1 MIKEFICIV
10 CPRGCH
16 VHVDEQMNITG
27 NKCKRG
33 IDYVM
38 SELNEPKR
46 ILTTTVRTIFS
57 DQPRISVKTDQP
69 IPKDKLYDVMNILAE
84 VTIDQPM
91 NIGEILIENVL
102 ETGSNI
108 ILTKSCKK

>member
-1 MIKEFICIV
+1 MSKEFICII

-46 ILTTTVRTIFS
+46 VLTTTVKTIFA
-57 DQPRISVKTDQP
+57 DQPRISVKTNQP
-69 IPKDKLYDVMNILAE
+69 IPKDKIYEVMDLLSNI
-84 VTIDQPM
+84 TIDQPM
-91 NIGEILIENVL
+91 SIGEILVENIL
-102 ETGSNI
+102 NTGSNI
-108 ILTKSCKK
+108 ILTKTCRK